1 MRVSRNIINS
11 IYNLQLHIQDPNYLP
26 MDVLMNIHQPKQ
38 FEPDFREGVDLMAK
52 RALDKL
58 DLPPGV
64 AENIRTC
71 NATYTVRFGVRL
83 RGHVYTFTGYR
94 AVHSDHMEP
103 VKGGIRYA
111 TSVDQNEVE
120 ALASLMTYKCAIV
133 DVPFGGSKGGLK
145 IDPLK
150 YEREDIELIT
160 RRFARELARRG
171 FLSPATNVPAPDVGT
186 GQREMAWILDTYK
199 HLYPEDINYIA
210 CVTGKPVGHGGIR
223 GRVEATGRGVQYA
236 LREFFRH
243 PEDVKAANLSGGLEG
258 QRVVVQGLGNVGYHA
273 AKFLQEEDGV
283 KVIAIVERDGALV
296 NEEGLSVEQV
306 REYLT
311 ETRGVKGFPGATYL
325 EDGLR
330 AIEINC
336 DILIPA
342 ALEGVIT
349 VENAERIN
357 AKLIA
362 EAANGP
368 VSFEADEILR
378 RRGVAILP
386 DAYMNA
392 GGVVVSYFE
401 WIRNLSHI
409 RFGRMERRFDEM
421 RGQHIVSALELLTGQ
436 TAPDWMQSGIVRG
449 ADELDLVR
457 SGLDDTMRLAFRE
470 VRELRATSDQQ
481 HDYRTAAYIIA
492 IRKIARSYLD
502 MGVY

>member
-1 MRVSRNIINS
+1 MTNEKS
-11 IYNLQLHIQDPNYLP
+11 LGLA
-26 MDVLMNIHQPKQ
+26 
-38 FEPDFREGVDLMAK
+38 FRESVDRMVD
-52 RALDKL
+52 RALATI
-58 DLPPGV
+58 DLEPGV
-64 AENIRTC
+64 ERAIKACSSILQVTFPVRIRGK
-71 NATYTVRFGVRL
+71 VEL
-83 RGHVYTFTGYR
+83 FTGWR
-94 AVHSDHMEP
+94 AVHSIHRLP
-103 VKGGIRYA
+103 AKGGIRYA
-111 TSVDQNEVE
+111 PSVDQNEVE
-120 ALASLMTYKCAIV
+120 ALASLMTFKCAIV

-145 IDPLK
+145 IDPRK

-160 RRFARELARRG
+160 RRFARELARKG

-258 QRVVVQGLGNVGYHA
+258 QRVVVQGLGNVGYYA
-273 AKFLQEEDGV
+273 AKFLQEDDGV
-283 KVIAIVERDGALV
+283 KVVAIVEHDGALV
-296 NEEGLSVEQV
+296 SEEGLSVEQV

-311 ETRGVKGFPGATYL
+311 ETRGVKGFPGVTYL

-330 AIEINC
+330 AMEINC

-349 VENAERIN
+349 AENAERIN

-378 RRGVAILP
+378 RRGVVILP

-457 SGLDDTMRLAFRE
+457 SGLDDTMRLAFQE
-470 VRELRATSDQQ
+470 IRELRATSDQPL
-481 HDYRTAAYIIA
+481 DLRTAAYIIA